1 MKNKQP
7 PFQITNK
14 IIDDVAEI
22 SELTGRLSAR
32 DHLFSNPN
40 LRRTNRIRTMHTKHD
55 VLAVL
60 FLPTIKVVLG
70 STSNSASISNL

>member
-22 SELTGRLSAR
+22 SELARSARENLCLSAEIFR
-32 DHLFSNPN
+32 FFPWVPFQTDSNP
-40 LRRTNRIRTMHTKHD
+40 L
-55 VLAVL
+55 
-60 FLPTIKVVLG
+60 
-70 STSNSASISNL
+70 